1 MGRSKLSLPFGN
13 STVLQHVVAS
23 LRDGG
28 ADVVLVVIGPH
39 LQELVL
45 LAESAG
51 AVSLLLTVPT
61 ADMRETLQ
69 AGLRW
74 LDERH
79 HPRAEDSWLL
89 APGDCPAFAAATV
102 GKLLAIAATDAHSP
116 ILIPAVGGRRGH
128 PTLFPWKHAAEILRI
143 APGSGVDSFV
153 RRQTVREVMVDDP
166 GILCDLDTPADY
178 DRHL

>member
-1 MGRSKLSLPFGN
+1 MGRAKLNLPFGS
-13 STVLQHVVAS
+13 STVLEHGIAS
-23 LRDGG
+23 LRDGNV
-28 ADVVLVVIGPH
+28 DVVLVVIGSH
-39 LQELVL
+39 LHELVP

-51 AVSLLLTVPT
+51 AVSLLLQTPT

-69 AGLRW
+69 VGLRW

-102 GKLLAIAATDAHSP
+102 GKLLDIAAADCSSL
-116 ILIPAVGGRRGH
+116 ILVPTVNGRRGH

-143 APGSGVDSFV
+143 PPGSGVDSFV
-153 RRQTVREVMVDDP
+153 RWQTVREVPVNDP

-178 DRHL
+178 DQHR